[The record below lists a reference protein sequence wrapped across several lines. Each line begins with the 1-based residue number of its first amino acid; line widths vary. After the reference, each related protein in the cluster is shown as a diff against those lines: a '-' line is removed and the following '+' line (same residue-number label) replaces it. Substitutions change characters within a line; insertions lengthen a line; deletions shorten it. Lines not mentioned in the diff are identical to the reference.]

1 MTRMIYDV
9 SRKEEASLEKGFLD
23 IVKTVYF
30 TPENAHFYRTEGG
43 FAALKAYL
51 PADSGNDLRENEG
64 GGSCE
69 WRDLGRV
76 FFHRAFPY
84 DLPDGFISVLD
95 KDSKEHGMIRSIS
108 DFDGESAEII
118 NSELARKYFTP
129 HITKIHSVKE
139 RFGYS
144 YWDVESDRG
153 RLSFAMHDTFRN
165 ITKISENRVVLNDV
179 DGNRYEI
186 DDVLALDGRSYR
198 RIELY
203 L

>member
-51 PADSGNDLRENEG
+51 PAD
-64 GGSCE
+64 
-69 WRDLGRV
+69 DLGRV
-76 FFHRAFPY
+76 FIHRAFPY
-84 DLPDGFISVLD
+84 DQPDGFISVLD